1 MPILFFVNCERTVLF
16 SVKRDLDPL
25 PPPPP
30 LYHPLHTI
38 FVIYVRHRSSVHLT
52 LKC

>member
-1 MPILFFVNCERTVLF
+1 MSILFFVNCERTVLF
-16 SVKRDLDPL
+16 PVKRDLDPL
-25 PPPPP
+25 PP

-38 FVIYVRHRSSVHLT
+38 FVIYVRHRSLVHLT